1 MYDDNAYPGPEVS
14 GPAKHLSGILS
25 TGSDGSLGTKG
36 NTDWELDNGPNS
48 KPYPN
53 KYKQTIVNPKFKESS
68 RRRKAIKKMQ
78 RLDML
83 SFADFSKKKD

>member
-1 MYDDNAYPGPEVS
+1 MYDDNAYPGPNITY
-14 GPAKHLSGILS
+14 GTQNLSNQLTAGS
-25 TGSDGSLGTKG
+25 SDGQCEI
-36 NTDWELDNGPNS
+36 DWNKPSGPNS
-48 KPYPN
+48 KPFPN